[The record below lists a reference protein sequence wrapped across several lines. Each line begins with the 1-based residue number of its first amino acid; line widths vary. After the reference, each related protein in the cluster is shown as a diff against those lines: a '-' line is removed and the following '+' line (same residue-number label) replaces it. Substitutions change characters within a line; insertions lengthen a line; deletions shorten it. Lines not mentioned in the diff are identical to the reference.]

1 MNTVSCA
8 CPPLHPHP
16 SRVDLVLRYNLY
28 LTTVM
33 YSCFSSFLLLFH
45 LGCACVKGAC
55 LTCDCISPG
64 RSRFISSCCLV
75 LTLPG
80 SQSMAALQHRLCV
93 GQRRRRVAQRAATS
107 PKYPSPPCL
116 PPCCLCSQAL
126 RQSEVRLSLGQEYVE
141 FVGALLPLH
150 PALGCSSAAG
160 GSHSGGDVRFHLSFA
175 SSPLFCSPVSG
186 VGVQCFATPS
196 KAGCK
201 HYILLQPSL

>member
-45 LGCACVKGAC
+45 LGCACLKGAC

-64 RSRFISSCCLV
+64 RSCFISSCHLV

-80 SQSMAALQHRLCV
+80 SQSIAALQHRLCV
-93 GQRRRRVAQRAATS
+93 GQRLQRVAEHAATS
-107 PKYPSPPCL
+107 PKYLHHACPRAARAAKPCG
-116 PPCCLCSQAL
+116 SQ
-126 RQSEVRLSLGQEYVE
+126 RSRLSLGQEYVTE

-160 GSHSGGDVRFHLSFA
+160 GSHVQWRRCSLPPFFCFKPLVLSLCQWSGGSVLCH
-175 SSPLFCSPVSG
+175 P
-186 VGVQCFATPS
+186 Q
-196 KAGCK
+196 
-201 HYILLQPSL
+201 